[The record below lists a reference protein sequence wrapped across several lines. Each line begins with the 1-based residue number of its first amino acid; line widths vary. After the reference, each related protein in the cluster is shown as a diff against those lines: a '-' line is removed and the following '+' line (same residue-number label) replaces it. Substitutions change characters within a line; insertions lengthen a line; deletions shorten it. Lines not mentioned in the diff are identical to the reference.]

1 MRRIAGR
8 IELNHNRI
16 TNPQEH
22 NSMSARKVKNLRV
35 RAETHGRAQS
45 TIAGY
50 KVQATRGYDDKI
62 RFKVDGRRISGF
74 DLLALVASA
83 T

>member
-1 MRRIAGR
+1 
-8 IELNHNRI
+8 
-16 TNPQEH
+16 
-22 NSMSARKVKNLRV
+22 MSARKVSNLRK
-35 RAETHGRAQS
+35 RAENEGKARA

-62 RFKVDGRRISGF
+62 RFKVDGRRISAF